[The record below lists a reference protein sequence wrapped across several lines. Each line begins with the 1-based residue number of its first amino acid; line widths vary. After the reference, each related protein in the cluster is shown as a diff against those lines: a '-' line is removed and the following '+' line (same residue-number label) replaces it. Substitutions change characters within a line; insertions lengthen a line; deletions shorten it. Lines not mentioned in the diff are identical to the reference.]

1 MILRGPTHLRYN
13 QDVREDDG
21 GIKWKSSQ
29 RLKVN
34 KKKREKEKKTLVQK
48 NKEKKGE

>member
-1 MILRGPTHLRYN
+1 MESIILQGPTHLWYN

-34 KKKREKEKKTLVQK
+34 KKRKEREEKAIL
-48 NKEKKGE
+48 EKQ